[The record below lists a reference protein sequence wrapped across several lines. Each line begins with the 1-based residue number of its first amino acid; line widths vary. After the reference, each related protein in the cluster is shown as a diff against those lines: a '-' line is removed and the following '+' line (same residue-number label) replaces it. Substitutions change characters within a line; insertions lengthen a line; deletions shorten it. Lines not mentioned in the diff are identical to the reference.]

1 MAATLTSSSVPTVK
15 IDSPADQSQVAGVV
29 QITGS
34 ASDPSS
40 VNGVEFYV
48 DWALQTTAS
57 GDSFSFAW
65 DTSTASAGQ
74 HTITAMAYNSE
85 GIRACYG
92 VTLNVP

>member
-1 MAATLTSSSVPTVK
+1 MAATLNSSSVPTVE
-15 IDSPADQSQVAGVV
+15 IDSPADQSEVTGVV
-29 QITGS
+29 QITGT

-40 VNGVEFYV
+40 VNRVEFYV
-48 DWALQTTAS
+48 DWALQTTTS
-57 GDSFSFAW
+57 SDPFSFPW

-74 HTITAMAYNSE
+74 HKITAMAYNSE